1 MQTKVTSKKIYYLPT
16 AFKKTTSFKKSTAG
30 FLKNKTEPFLRNV
43 KSRKTFPK
51 NCVLKKYRK
60 IRVHNTIINT
70 ISYCSTQNCPIG
82 ECLKCPMTSQCT
94 LYYV

>member
-16 AFKKTTSFKKSTAG
+16 AFKKTTSFKKSTAR

-43 KSRKTFPK
+43 KSRRTFPK
-51 NCVLKKYRK
+51 LCFKKIYRK
-60 IRVHNTIINT
+60 IRVHNNTIINT

-94 LYYV
+94 

>member
-16 AFKKTTSFKKSTAG
+16 AFKKTTSFKKSAAG
-30 FLKNKTEPFLRNV
+30 FFKNKTEPFLRNV
-43 KSRKTFPK
+43 KSRRTFPK